1 MFTHSIAVPV
11 SGGGGGGN
19 GGGNGGGGNGG
30 GQSTP
35 RATPPTP
42 RTDPV
47 TRPST
52 PPRSTTR
59 PTTQPSR
66 STTHATPPS
75 THRVTTPT
83 SAPPT
88 IPGGG
93 ELTKATVRPTD
104 GTGTAP
110 PTKEPTVNVVTS
122 SKYSTNAPVY
132 VVFGVKGVKRNYD
145 PSHVLPEDGDEVR
158 VHRSRVRVY

>member
-1 MFTHSIAVPV
+1 M
-11 SGGGGGGN
+11 
-19 GGGNGGGGNGG
+19 
-30 GQSTP
+30 
-35 RATPPTP
+35 
-42 RTDPV
+42 
-47 TRPST
+47 
-52 PPRSTTR
+52 
-59 PTTQPSR
+59 
-66 STTHATPPS
+66 
-75 THRVTTPT
+75 TTPT

-93 ELTKATVRPTD
+93 EPTKATVRPTD

-110 PTKEPTVNVVTS
+110 PTKEPMVNVVTS